1 MLFSTG
7 LSPED
12 EPAIRS
18 AVEEL
23 KGELRD
29 QKSVLEKAKK
39 RHELNYENVAL
50 IGAAASVS
58 GLITATMIGLVRR

>member
-1 MLFSTG
+1 LLFSTG

-18 AVEEL
+18 ALDEL
-23 KGELRD
+23 KGELREHKARLD
-29 QKSVLEKAKK
+29 KAKK
-39 RHELNYENVAL
+39 RHELNFENVAL

-58 GLITATMIGLVRR
+58 GLMTAMMIGLVRR